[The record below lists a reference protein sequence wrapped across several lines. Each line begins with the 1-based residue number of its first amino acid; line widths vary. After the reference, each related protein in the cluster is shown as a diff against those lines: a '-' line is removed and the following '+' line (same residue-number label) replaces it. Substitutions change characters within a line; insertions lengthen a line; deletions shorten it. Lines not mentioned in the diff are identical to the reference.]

1 MTQLGRILV
10 NKDERKEGCAKDGK
24 QVDAEVVAVNET
36 VALQFFFTST
46 CFMSDSFCAPQMFA
60 RLLWLR
66 V

>member
-10 NKDERKEGCAKDGK
+10 NVDEQKDGCVKDGK
-24 QVDAEVVAVNET
+24 QMDAEVVAINET